1 MDHSTALL
9 GLPGFQVLDTE
20 NTAGEWNV
28 LVELPRDLV
37 GCPLCGAVAR
47 VKDRRTVLV
56 RDLPIADTPVLLR
69 WRKRVFAC
77 RYALCENNT
86 WTEEHDAIAPR
97 AVLTERA
104 RQWAFEQVGFHDRAV
119 AAVAAQLGV
128 AWHTIM
134 TQVIER
140 GAPLVDDPIR
150 LDGVTAIGV
159 DETSFLRATS
169 THPTLYATG
178 VADLTPGR
186 PARLLDVVAG
196 RSGRVLRGWLADR
209 DQQWRA
215 AIVTASLDPF
225 RGYAS
230 ALAGQLPAATRVL
243 DPFHVVK
250 LGLTCVDTV
259 RRRVQQ
265 DTLGHRGYADDP
277 LFRSRR
283 LLRRRG
289 DRLTD
294 RQRQRLDAA
303 LDAGDPT
310 GQVTAAWLVA
320 QHLMAAY
327 ATPDRTAG
335 RAAADAAISLALT
348 CPVPEITRLGRTL
361 RGWRTEFLAR
371 FNQPDVSNGPTEC
384 LNLKVKNT
392 KRVAR
397 GYRSFRNYR
406 LRLLLNHGLIRDD
419 QATTRIRTR
428 RPSFAA

>member
-20 NTAGEWNV
+20 KTAGEWNL

-37 GCPLCGAVAR
+37 GCALCGAVAR

-77 RYALCENNT
+77 RHPLCENNT

-119 AAVAAQLGV
+119 ARVAAQLGV

-140 GAPLVDDPIR
+140 GAPLIDDPNR
-150 LDGVTAIGV
+150 LDGVSAIGV
-159 DETSFLRATS
+159 DETSFLRATG

-178 VADLTPGR
+178 IADLTPGR

-209 DQQWRA
+209 DQSWRA

-225 RGYAS
+225 RGYAT
-230 ALAGQLPAATRVL
+230 ALAAQLPHATRVL
-243 DPFHVVK
+243 DPFHIVK
-250 LGLTCVDTV
+250 LGLTCVDAV

-277 LFRSRR
+277 LFRTRR
-283 LLRRRG
+283 LLRRRA
-289 DRLTD
+289 DRLTH
-294 RQRQRLDAA
+294 RQRHRLDAA
-303 LDAGDPT
+303 LDAGDPH

-327 ATPDRTAG
+327 AAPDRTAG
-335 RAAADAAISLALT
+335 RDAAEHAITLALT
-348 CPVPEITRLGRTL
+348 CPVPEVTRLGRTL
-361 RGWRTEFLAR
+361 RTWRGEYLAR
-371 FNQPDVSNGPTEC
+371 FDQPDVSNGPTEC
-384 LNLKVKNT
+384 LNLKIKNT

-397 GYRSFRNYR
+397 GYRNFGNYR
-406 LRLLLNHGLIRDD
+406 LRLLLNHGLLRDD